1 MGGEK
6 AHWLLLPLLV
16 LSCSGADEREDPTP
30 RARQRDRTTAI
41 LAEME
46 QAPARTP
53 EREPATAPQTM
64 DRTTLTRQAIQ
75 AGMRR
80 AGQAVM
86 ACYDR
91 YRVPGRYMVTLEI
104 TNDGTPRKVR
114 PTPAST
120 HTYLKFRSGAGKGAA
135 AQPEI
140 QHNQHPDTTRC
151 ICEAVSSHAR
161 FPRSTGLPVTIS
173 YPFDLR

>member
-6 AHWLLLPLLV
+6 AHWLLPLLV

-30 RARQRDRTTAI
+30 SARQRDRTTAI

-46 QAPARTP
+46 RTP
-53 EREPATAPQTM
+53 AQRTPAREPAPAPQTEE
-64 DRTTLTRQAIQ
+64 RTTLTRQAIQ

-80 AGQAVM
+80 ASQAVM

-114 PTPAST
+114 PSPAST
-120 HTYLKFRSGAGKGAA
+120 HTYLKFRSGAGEGAA

-151 ICEAVSSHAR
+151 VCEAVSSHAR
-161 FPRSTGLPVTIS
+161 FPGSTGPPVTIS